1 MVVLMLGPSLAAQI
15 RVGTVRGTV
24 LDPAGAAVSGAL
36 VRLSNRTTGFQRQT
50 STGPGGAFHF
60 NNLPFDPY
68 LLRVEAAG
76 FQSWNGPVRVRSN
89 LPVQVEVSLSLT
101 TPTETIR
108 VEALVEADS
117 QGLETDLD
125 QSFIERQPGAQPSAG
140 LQEAIAT
147 AAGWIRE
154 DNALPHVR
162 GVDDGFLF
170 LIDGI
175 PLTDRTDR
183 LFAGSPQ
190 TEMIQ
195 SLQVLIGH
203 LPV

>member
-1 MVVLMLGPSLAAQI
+1 MVSVRPEVPAGGYSVTEKSQWFGRKYISPIAVFVLVVLMLGPSLSAQI

-24 LDPAGAAVSGAL
+24 LDPAGAAVSGAP

-68 LLRVEAAG
+68 LLRVEATG
-76 FQSWNGPVRVRSN
+76 FQPWNGPVRVRSN
-89 LPVQVEVSLSLT
+89 LLVQVEVSLSLT

-108 VEALVEADS
+108 VEALVESDT

-140 LQEAIAT
+140 LQEVIAT
-147 AAGWIRE
+147 VAGL
-154 DNALPHVR
+154 D
-162 GVDDGFLF
+162 
-170 LIDGI
+170 
-175 PLTDRTDR
+175 
-183 LFAGSPQ
+183 Q
-190 TEMIQ
+190 
-195 SLQVLIGH
+195 
-203 LPV
+203 